1 MLNDYEEFKPKK
13 KNGNDFSENVRSIV
27 ITYHMLEI
35 EKKIDSEKERTR
47 LFSKIKDKYPSL
59 KKKTFYK
66 GFNKL
71 NEYMQDKEMHN
82 QADLLDCYNQ
92 LVEYLNNKKVRIIN
106 SVTQ

>member
-1 MLNDYEEFKPKK
+1 
-13 KNGNDFSENVRSIV
+13 
-27 ITYHMLEI
+27 MLEI

-59 KKKTFYK
+59 KKKTFDK

-71 NEYMQDKEMHN
+71 KEYMQDKEMHN